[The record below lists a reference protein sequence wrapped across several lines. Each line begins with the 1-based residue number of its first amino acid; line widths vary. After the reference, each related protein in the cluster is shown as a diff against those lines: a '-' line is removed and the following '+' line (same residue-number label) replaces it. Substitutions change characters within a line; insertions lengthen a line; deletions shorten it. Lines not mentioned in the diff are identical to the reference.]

1 MPPGMTLLLKVLL
14 LFCVA
19 SSIAWW
25 MAPLST
31 LEAIGLSLLLSGAWW
46 WLLRDSLKEQVRP
59 LREGNVIYFDEFK
72 RRKSTP
78 EPPPEQPRL
87 VQVFDSPLLH
97 EADLAAAFLEHNGI
111 PTHVLNRHNASI
123 LIHPLGEMTVR
134 VMVHEADA
142 ALASQL
148 LERRRNSPE
157 GSFTA

>member
-1 MPPGMTLLLKVLL
+1 MLKVLL

-19 SSIAWW
+19 SGIAWW
-25 MAPLST
+25 VAPLSSF
-31 LEAIGLSLLLSGAWW
+31 EAVVLTLLLSGAWW
-46 WLLRDSLKEQVRP
+46 WLLRDSLKIEIRP
-59 LREGNVIYFDEFK
+59 LREGNIIYFDEFK
-72 RRKSTP
+72 RRRNTPP

-87 VQVFDSPLLH
+87 VQVFDSSLLH

-142 ALASQL
+142 ELATRL
-148 LERRRNSPE
+148 LDRRRNSPE